1 MEYALISNEKPE
13 DHNMELVGLGNTR
26 ILTNYAPKI
35 FMDTRAQHFPSSLYP
50 YPDHDP

>member
-1 MEYALISNEKPE
+1 MEYALISNEKTE

-35 FMDTRAQHFPSSLYP
+35 FMDTNVRHLLQQSPTT
-50 YPDHDP
+50 